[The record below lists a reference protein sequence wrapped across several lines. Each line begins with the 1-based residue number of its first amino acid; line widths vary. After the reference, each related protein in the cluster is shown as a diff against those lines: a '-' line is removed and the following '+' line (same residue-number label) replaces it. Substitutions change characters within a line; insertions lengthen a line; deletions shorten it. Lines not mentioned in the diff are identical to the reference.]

1 MSVSLFRLYV
11 ESLLSNVTL
20 GWRGLVDGYRALT
33 PFLGS
38 DPPPLAAVSCYEI
51 RPSPSPPA
59 YREVQIFFEN
69 WKTDRSRDHFV
80 NVSKDDVFSALIV

>member
-11 ESLLSNVTL
+11 ESLLSNMTL
-20 GWRGLVDGYRALT
+20 GWRGLVDGYRAAAQPLALT

-69 WKTDRSRDHFV
+69 WKLTDPETIS
-80 NVSKDDVFSALIV
+80 